1 MAAKVINL
9 SDDAGVTQ
17 YPLPGSEG
25 SFSSEAEAIDDTV
38 LGQTFQSNE
47 IGLTGWSVSS
57 NGIFKGFAGYVAD
70 IMKFGTATGF
80 TTEAMTLVSGKTY
93 QIDDP
98 TMEVWDRTVAVV
110 IWDDGAPVAAAD
122 IESLD
127 YLFGRVTFISTYTPT
142 GVITANSGSY
152 LVRETIGR
160 ANTYNLSMTAESID
174 ESDFATVQANSG
186 TRVFQPGLR
195 TVALELGGIFYS
207 TDSAKAE
214 LTARNEVIIE
224 VDPAGDGL
232 AVCRGFFKY
241 ANVAQS
247 GAVGALEEETIN
259 LQLTVPVANA
269 TNVFAVDIPFNW
281 AFDATTTL
289 SAAIQVAITSWIA
302 EDNTVEVQY
311 LPEGSIGQSPV
322 DGIEGAVIFTDISLS
337 GGLSNMN
344 VFVIEMQGTDEF
356 TVV

>member
-1 MAAKVINL
+1 MAKVINL
-9 SDDAGVTQ
+9 SDDAGTTQ

-47 IGLTGWSVSS
+47 IGLVGWSVSS

-70 IMKFGTATGF
+70 IMKFGTPTGF
-80 TTEAMTLVSGKTY
+80 TDEAMTLVAGTTATY

-98 TMEVWDRTVAVV
+98 TMEVWDRSVATTFE
-110 IWDDGAPVAAAD
+110 DGAVPIPVGD
-122 IESLD
+122 IVSVD
-127 YLFGRVTFISTYTPT
+127 YLFGRVTLT
-142 GVITANSGSY
+142 GVAGGAVTAASGSY

-160 ANTYNLSMTAESID
+160 ANTYNLTMTAESID

-186 TRVFQPGLR
+186 TRVFIPGLR

-214 LTARNEVIIE
+214 LAARAEVIIE

-241 ANVAQS
+241 SNVGQS
-247 GAVGALEEETIN
+247 GSVGALEEETIN

-269 TNVFAVDIPFNW
+269 TNVFGVDTPFNW
-281 AFDATTTL
+281 AFDATSTL
-289 SAAIQVAITSWIA
+289 STAIQVAITSWLT

-311 LPEGSIGQSPV
+311 LPEGAIGQSPL
-322 DGIEGAVIFTDISLS
+322 DGVEGTVLFTDISLS

-344 VFVIEMQGTDEF
+344 TFVMEMQGTDAF

>member
-25 SFSSEAEAIDDTV
+25 SFSSEAESIDDTV

-47 IGLTGWSVSS
+47 IGLTGWSISS

-70 IMKFGTATGF
+70 IMKFGTPTSF
-80 TTEAMTLVSGKTY
+80 TDESMTLVPGTTETY

-98 TMEVWDRTVAVV
+98 TREVWDRTVATTF
-110 IWDDGAPVAAAD
+110 DDTATLIPAAN
-122 IESLD
+122 IVSVD
-127 YLFGRVTFISTYTPT
+127 YLFGRVTLTAPAAGAVTCSGEFI
-142 GVITANSGSY
+142 A
-152 LVRETIGR
+152 REIIGR
-160 ANTYNLSMTAESID
+160 ANTYSLTMTAEAID
-174 ESDFATVQANSG
+174 ETDFATAQGNTG
-186 TRVFQPGLR
+186 TRVFTP
-195 TVALELGGIFYS
+195 AS
-207 TDSAKAE
+207 
-214 LTARNEVIIE
+214 RNEVIIE
-224 VDPAGDGL
+224 IDPAGDGL

-241 ANVAQS
+241 ATVAQS

-269 TNVFAVDIPFNW
+269 LNPYAVDTPFNW

-289 SAAIQVAITSWIA
+289 SQSIQVAITSWIA

-311 LPEGSIGQSPV
+311 LPQGAIGQSPL
-322 DGIEGAVIFTDISLS
+322 DGVEGAVVFTDISLS

-344 VFVIEMQGTDEF
+344 IFTMEMQGTDVF